1 MINLRN
7 NPQEGIIEFTKYIF
21 IIFSSGP
28 VHCLTRCRGGNLNS
42 VQTKVKPLN
51 HQLLS
56 WPLNGQGKAEQPP
69 NISPRSFAFPVLIE
83 ERRSGTW
90 SSLEP
95 DCDVFAFPVSIEE
108 RGRRWRNVENSRMP
122 TLPTG
127 VHHK

>member
-1 MINLRN
+1 MVRAGF
-7 NPQEGIIEFTKYIF
+7 P
-21 IIFSSGP
+21 
-28 VHCLTRCRGGNLNS
+28 
-42 VQTKVKPLN
+42 KVKPLN
-51 HQLLS
+51 HEILA

-69 NISPRSFAFPVLIE
+69 NRSARSFAFPVLIE